1 MSNGRTITQTL
12 TDIGTIT
19 IRVVVLTKNQEEEA
33 TASVAPDDASPDELL
48 PERGRSPVRS
58 YLEDPK
64 RGKLC
69 CVFLVNGQRQHAW
82 DNAFIVRDLE
92 FKYLRNR
99 MMVIVE
105 VDGIRPEAFA
115 ELMQGSRSNFYE
127 GRVYDAISAR
137 VIAVLKGDE
146 DLQRLEAEA
155 EAEISSLR
163 SGDEAVKG
171 ALDELIDAHFEATD
185 RTAAG
190 TGQQGGETREGNN
203 GSTTAAK
210 DAVIRASEEVGVA
223 AAEPVILLIP
233 DTDYHRLEPNKVRR
247 LLVACQPSSAWSYLE
262 SLKATVTTHSNEF
275 NVTLGKITLGAHI
288 DVTFHEPEGMDQDDY
303 PIETVLRVEAQFKG
317 HSEMRLLERPLRVL
331 PPVKRPRVPPVLL
344 LEPTWLRVGGRQ
356 PLRLLARGPDL
367 HVRCRWN
374 GKDELVLANPAQW
387 SFTAKCLSRTDWP
400 PFAFSQPSSGRFEL
414 LVRPADGINLGEI
427 FRFQVTAHGP
437 SDKTL
442 STEFECQVVEPI
454 MSSDA
459 NVPRRISTTV
469 STGQQRRPP
478 YDLKYVDKNTWAST
492 PCWDAAEWC
501 EADVA
506 CFQAPTPSA
515 PLTLVLNTDF
525 IGLTEY
531 RESLI
536 RRKLVEATIKERET
550 RYSAHVAYHLY
561 QMYVGAVEADKQS
574 DAAGISTS
582 DRVSDEAEHRA
593 EISRVAGTLLRL
605 MEFSR

>member
-1 MSNGRTITQTL
+1 MSNVKTNTQAVV
-12 TDIGTIT
+12 DIGTIT

-33 TASVAPDDASPDELL
+33 TASVAPEDASPDEML

-64 RGKLC
+64 RGRLC

-127 GRVYDAISAR
+127 GRVYDAVSAR

-146 DLQRLEAEA
+146 DLKRLEAEA

-185 RTAAG
+185 RATAG
-190 TGQQGGETREGNN
+190 TGQHGAETRQGNS

-210 DAVIRASEEVGVA
+210 DAVIRTSEDIGVA
-223 AAEPVILLIP
+223 AAEPVIVLIP

-247 LLVACQPSSAWSYLE
+247 LLVACQPSSAWPNLE
-262 SLKATVTTHSNEF
+262 SLKATVNTHSNEF
-275 NVTLGKITLGAHI
+275 NVTVGKITLGAHI

-303 PIETVLRVEAQFKG
+303 PIETVLRVEAHFKG
-317 HSEMRLLERPLRVL
+317 HPEMRLLERPLRVL
-331 PPVKRPRVPPVLL
+331 PPVKRKHVLPVLL

-356 PLRLLARGPDL
+356 PLRLLAHGPDL

-374 GKDELVLANPAQW
+374 GKDELVSANPAQW
-387 SFTAKCLSRTDWP
+387 FFTAKCLSRADWP
-400 PFAFSQPSSGRFEL
+400 PFAFSQPSGGRFEL
-414 LVRPADGINLGEI
+414 LIRPADGINLGDI
-427 FRFQVTAHGP
+427 LKFQITAHGP
-437 SDKTL
+437 SGKTL
-442 STEFECQVVEPI
+442 SADFECQVVEPI
-454 MSSDA
+454 MPSDA
-459 NVPRRISTTV
+459 SVPRRISTTV

-478 YDLKYVDKNTWAST
+478 YDLKYVDKSTWAST
-492 PCWDAAEWC
+492 PCWDESEWC
-501 EADVA
+501 ENDVA

-561 QMYVGAVEADKQS
+561 QMYIGALEADKQAN
-574 DAAGISTS
+574 AAGMDTP

-593 EISRVAGTLLRL
+593 EITRVAGTLLRL